1 MLIVSALPTGRVLPN
16 CCLKTGTLSLYL
28 LQLSCFLEDTNGHR
42 LEHVSANASIMR
54 LEQLKGWKW
63 SHLSVVGTYNLV
75 VMYGLI
81 APCQFR
87 AISTITDP
95 SLQRRFH
102 SFVQRRDELEA
113 RSADVEKTCVSS
125 QNELQAPLGAHRFF
139 QPSPGCGRK
148 TRLVLCPD
156 GPISNEPSDS

>member
-1 MLIVSALPTGRVLPN
+1 
-16 CCLKTGTLSLYL
+16 
-28 LQLSCFLEDTNGHR
+28 
-42 LEHVSANASIMR
+42 MR

-75 VMYGLI
+75 VMHGLT

-95 SLQRRFH
+95 SLQRRLH

-139 QPSPGCGRK
+139 FSRRQVVEEKPAWYFALTEQSQMSLLILETLLFFTIVPTMSRQISSLRSP
-148 TRLVLCPD
+148 
-156 GPISNEPSDS
+156 

>member
-1 MLIVSALPTGRVLPN
+1 LPN

-28 LQLSCFLEDTNGHR
+28 LQLSLFLEDTNVHR

-75 VMYGLI
+75 VMHGLT

-95 SLQRRFH
+95 SLQRRLH

-125 QNELQAPLGAHRFF
+125 QNELQAPLCAHRFF
-139 QPSPGCGRK
+139 SAVARLWKKNPPGTLPRRNNLK
-148 TRLVLCPD
+148 
-156 GPISNEPSDS
+156 

>member
-1 MLIVSALPTGRVLPN
+1 
-16 CCLKTGTLSLYL
+16 
-28 LQLSCFLEDTNGHR
+28 
-42 LEHVSANASIMR
+42 MR

-75 VMYGLI
+75 VMHGLT

-95 SLQRRFH
+95 SLQRRLH

-139 QPSPGCGRK
+139 FSRRQVVEEKPAWYFAPTEQSQMSLLILETLLFFTIVPTMSRQISSLRSP
-148 TRLVLCPD
+148 
-156 GPISNEPSDS
+156 